1 MAKQRREEKQ
11 EARIERERYW
21 AHVLLYDHP
30 SRKSFWA
37 FLGFYRLAIIQFGW
51 VMWSCWW
58 TGFSLGLGHTFSF
71 WLNGC
76 ITPLILLVTL
86 FVWHTR
92 TVSLGK
98 THLRNL
104 QDIGRWMRRNGIDQ
118 DDPPFWLH

>member
-37 FLGFYRLAIIQFGW
+37 FLGF
-51 VMWSCWW
+51 WW